1 MLEAHSVV
9 HSMLNEMMVED
20 SFMDRIIA
28 LAHSQMKEG
37 SLAAYL

>member
-9 HSMLNEMMVED
+9 HSVLDKMTAED

-28 LAHSQMKEG
+28 LAHSPMKEG